1 MLVFPTVRFLS
12 DRCKHL
18 LFDLIGIV
26 VVTLFAAVY
35 FYPGLNHGFI
45 FGSLNGITEYPL
57 TSGTFSHVHNLV
69 AGDQFREMSPWLLLN
84 WNAIHAGSLPLWN
97 RYSLLGMPQLANFQS
112 APFSLPHLVSYIFAA
127 KWGYSVSAFVT
138 ILIAGTGTYATAR
151 TLGAGVIA
159 SIVGAVTFEMSGSF
173 IGWIGWPQAGVNAW
187 LGWVIFFIIMIYR
200 NKRPLMPVVG
210 LSFAVAFLLF
220 AGHPESYLLDS
231 LTIGLLGILFA
242 VIGIAYRK
250 VSLHKVVT
258 TAVYVAGGAILGGM
272 IASPILFPAIQLL
285 AGSAK
290 AGTKHI
296 WGGIPPNV
304 TIQFL
309 ATGYYGYPTTTSH
322 WFYGSNFYELSA
334 CVGPLIV
341 ALAVVALLAYRK
353 RPVVM
358 ALVGTFVVL
367 FLVVFRVLPAV
378 QLLTKYL
385 PGGTSVAFGR
395 LLMPMDLLL
404 SVLGALGLSVLL
416 RSIIHNGSAYNEAVD
431 NREVDSGTIGDGTL
445 KGNGRSIAL
454 VVFFLSSVLLA
465 LILAYLIFSAKVDK
479 VLSPSDRSIRMHSL
493 ALSII
498 TLIGGTVVVGIIV
511 VYKKYRLAR
520 SAHDGL
526 NGGVQGLK
534 AGVVAIGLSI
544 LFLQGVLLVPPAAT
558 TEGFSHRFYPTTNS
572 ITTLQAIVSGHLVGD
587 GPLHAW
593 YIGPTKSSPLD
604 AFTPETNIPYGVDYF
619 GAYDPM
625 LQKSYLLSWR
635 NVALQLAPLNGMG
648 WFVPSF
654 ATAQLARVYGVR
666 YLISIVNAHG
676 KVIVSPG
683 TTSVFEEPGYSIDM
697 VPNSHRFT
705 LVNPSS
711 ILHSAEIGSDQF
723 GRVQSWHWT
732 SNNRLTIYIDA
743 RHEALL
749 LARITSVPGWHAT
762 INGKPAKLSV
772 ALDTM
777 LSLNVPAGKS
787 IVRLTYW
794 PSGLTYGI
802 ILAGVAL
809 LILVVLLGIELYD
822 KLYR

>member
-1 MLVFPTVRFLS
+1 MLVLSTVRFLY
-12 DRCKHL
+12 DRCKHR

-26 VVTLFAAVY
+26 TVTLFAAVY
-35 FYPGLNHGFI
+35 FYPGLEHGFI
-45 FGSLNGITEYPL
+45 FGSLNGITAYPL

-112 APFSLPHLVSYIFAA
+112 AAFSLPHLVSYIFPA
-127 KWGYSVSAFVT
+127 KWGYSISVFVT
-138 ILIAGTGTYATAR
+138 ILIAGTGAYVTAR

-187 LGWVIFFIIMIYR
+187 LGWIVFFIIMIYR
-200 NKRPLMPVVG
+200 NKRPLMSVVG
-210 LSFAVAFLLF
+210 LSLAVAFSLF

-231 LTIGLLGILFA
+231 LAIGLLGILFA
-242 VIGIAYRK
+242 VVGIVYRN

-258 TAVYVAGGAILGGM
+258 TAVYVTGGAILGGM
-272 IASPILFPAIQLL
+272 IASPMLFPAIQLL

-290 AGTKHI
+290 AGSKHI

-309 ATGYYGYPTTTSH
+309 ATGYYGYPTTASH

-341 ALAVVALLAYRK
+341 VLAVVALLAYKK

-367 FLVVFRVLPAV
+367 FLIVFRVLPV
-378 QLLTKYL
+378 IQSLTKYL
-385 PGGTSVAFGR
+385 PGGTYVSFGR
-395 LLMPMDLLL
+395 LLMPMDFFI

-416 RSIIHNGSAYNEAVD
+416 RSIVHNGSAHSDVVD
-431 NREVDSGTIGDGTL
+431 SDVVNSGTIGNGTL
-445 KGNGRSIAL
+445 GSNSRSIAL
-454 VVFFLSSVLLA
+454 VVFFISSVALA
-465 LILAYLIFSAKVDK
+465 LILAYLIFHAETDK
-479 VLSPSDRSIRMHSL
+479 VLSSSDRSIRIHSL
-493 ALSII
+493 VLSII
-498 TLIGGTVVVGIIV
+498 TLIGGAVVVGIIV

-520 SAHDGL
+520 SDHDGIH
-526 NGGVQGLK
+526 GSVHDLK
-534 AGVVAIGLSI
+534 AGVVAIGLLI
-544 LFLQGVLLVPPAAT
+544 LLLQGVLLIPPAAT
-558 TEGFSHRFYPTTNS
+558 TEGFSHRFYPTTDS
-572 ITTLQAIVSGHLVGD
+572 MTTLQAIVSGHLVGD
-587 GPLHAW
+587 GPLPAW
-593 YIGPTKSSPLD
+593 YIGPTRSSPLD
-604 AFTPETNIPYGVDYF
+604 AFTPETNIPYGIDYF

-625 LQKSYLLSWR
+625 LQKSYLSSWS

-654 ATAQLARVYGVR
+654 DTAKIARVYGVR

-676 KVIVSPG
+676 KVIIPPG
-683 TTSVFEEPGYSIDM
+683 TTSVFEEPGYDIDM

-711 ILHSAEIGSDQF
+711 ILHSAEVGSNQF
-723 GRVQSWHWT
+723 GKVQSWYWT
-732 SNNRLTIYIDA
+732 SNNSLTIYIDA

-777 LSLNVPAGKS
+777 LSLNVPTGKS
-787 IVRLTYW
+787 IIRLTYW
-794 PSGLTYGI
+794 PSGLTDGI
-802 ILAGVAL
+802 ILAGVAF
-809 LILVVLLGIELYD
+809 LILIVLLGVELYY